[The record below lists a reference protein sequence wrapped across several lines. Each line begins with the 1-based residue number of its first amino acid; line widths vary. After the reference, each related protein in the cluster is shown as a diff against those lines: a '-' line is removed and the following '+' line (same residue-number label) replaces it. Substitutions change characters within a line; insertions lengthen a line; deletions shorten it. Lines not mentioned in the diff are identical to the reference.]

1 MTPLRALDP
10 FDLPDWLGVSEVT
23 WTATGLVLT
32 GHLVGGV
39 LRADGEELPCDLLG
53 VDEAYPQPVADEA
66 TRVRAHQA
74 WRNGEVLLVEHAGR
88 TTLAVPGTC
97 FDADRVLDAVG
108 RLARAVGA
116 RPERFAVSLRLGRS
130 TR

>member
-1 MTPLRALDP
+1 MSATRAIDP

-23 WTATGLVLT
+23 WAATGAVLD

-39 LRADGEELPCDLLG
+39 LTGAGEELPCDLLG
-53 VDEAYPQPVADEA
+53 VDEAYPQPVADEE

-74 WRNGEVLLVEHAGR
+74 WRNGEVLLVDRDGR
-88 TTLAVPGTC
+88 VTLAVPGTC
-97 FDADRVLDAVG
+97 FDADRVIEAVG
-108 RLARAVGA
+108 RVAKAVGA
-116 RPERFAVSLRLGRS
+116 HPERFAVLLRLGRS